1 MRELLKQWYSIERE
15 KLAVMSRR
23 KRVQYIWTYYHL
35 WIIGIVSLIVFII
48 WLIIHT
54 LTGVRGYWFYAV
66 FSNTRAQVGTGS
78 EMWKDFVDYSG
89 YDIKE
94 KNVEFIASSYFDYTK
109 EAAYGN
115 VYYEAFVALSDVGTL
130 DVITMEAD
138 SIAALGQSGRLIDL
152 QSEPCAD
159 IAKKYEDRL
168 IYYYPPDDAEDDSPV
183 AVGIDVSDSRL
194 VTEYGL
200 YQDSCGIAVGAHSQ
214 NIAAVEAFL
223 DFILEDD

>member
-1 MRELLKQWYSIERE
+1 MDNK
-15 KLAVMSRR
+15 KFN
-23 KRVQYIWTYYHL
+23 L
-35 WIIGIVSLIVFII
+35 WNRIAAA
-48 WLIIHT
+48 
-54 LTGVRGYWFYAV
+54 AV
-66 FSNTRAQVGTGS
+66 FVVSAFTYLSTIEPTASYWDCG
-78 EMWKDFVDYSG
+78 
-89 YDIKE
+89 
-94 KNVEFIASSYFDYTK
+94 EFIASSYFDYTK
-109 EAAYGN
+109 DAAYGN